1 MKRRVFLEG
10 VLAGSTVTVSCAF
23 MWGQLAKQ
31 VQHRVT
37 VPGEQPIVLT
47 DLEDIPQ
54 TIIETVT
61 TQPAVAENALLVPGG
76 KSHEYFAIDTLTPS
90 QSLLPEP
97 LAYEQPQLSHV
108 QSSQAEPPI
117 NFAQSYQTKIDNFDT
132 YHQGDVVLSEQK
144 FELLK
149 ATLATLTEA
158 QRIVGHGNF
167 NIINLD
173 TMLKTYSRY
182 SKRGDFPKDQ
192 LEFIEELFSAEAK
205 EYGFFGEKIITQL
218 SAVVPE
224 KDINKIPGTGHFLF
238 QGEALKLYEKVRSEV
253 GDSLILTSGI
263 RGVMKQLHLFMAK
276 AVHAKGNLSQ
286 ASRSLAPPG
295 HSYHAIGDFDVG
307 CKGLGKRNFTKD
319 FAETDEFKKL
329 QDLGYVN
336 IRYTLDNQFGVRYE
350 PWHIKV
356 V

>member
-31 VQHRVT
+31 AKHQAVL
-37 VPGEQPIVLT
+37 PGEQPIVLT

-54 TIIETVT
+54 TIIETIA
-61 TQPAVAENALLVPGG
+61 TQPTTTKDALVVPEG
-76 KSHEYFAIDTLTPS
+76 KSHEYFAIDTLTTGEFA
-90 QSLLPEP
+90 QPEQ
-97 LAYEQPQLSHV
+97 LSYVQPQQLNFLETPKA
-108 QSSQAEPPI
+108 SSA
-117 NFAQSYQTKIDNFDT
+117 NVAQSYQAKIDNFDT
-132 YHQGDVVLSEQK
+132 YHEGDVVLSEQRY
-144 FELLK
+144 ELLK
-149 ATLATLTEA
+149 STLASLTEA

-173 TMLKTYSRY
+173 TMLKTYARY
-182 SKRGDFPKDQ
+182 SKRGAFPKEQ
-192 LEFIEELFSAEAK
+192 LDFIDEIFSAEAK
-205 EYGFFGEKIITQL
+205 KYGFFGEKIITQL
-218 SAVVPE
+218 SAEVPE
-224 KDINKIPGTGHFLF
+224 KEISKIPGTGHFLF
-238 QGEALKLYEKVRSEV
+238 HGEAHKLYDKVRSEV
-253 GDSLILTSGI
+253 GDSLVLTSGI

-307 CKGLGKRNFTKD
+307 CQGLGKRNFTKD
-319 FAETDEFKKL
+319 FAETDVFKKL

-336 IRYTLDNQFGVRYE
+336 IRYTLDNHYGVRYE